1 MQEMK
6 KNSSDYKQLLLKVVE
21 LAAKSSQKKLPPLE
35 EKELQMALASLGLT
49 LEAAL
54 EEARA
59 ILLL

>member
-1 MQEMK
+1 MK